1 MDGFSCVYIMY
12 ISSLTFQGLLLYS
25 DFQESTFDL
34 SSLPN
39 RRFEA
44 MDHFQ
49 KCFLIVKLKKD
60 QVVGQQA
67 EQRCGRDWK
76 AVRVDLVAPPAER
89 YAFALLGW
97 SGSTVRD
104 KRSVGCAPNKSKSVY
119 PSGSRM
125 LGKLFLICIMESGVS

>member
-1 MDGFSCVYIMY
+1 MSC
-12 ISSLTFQGLLLYS
+12 LTFQGILLYS
-25 DFQESTFDL
+25 EFQESTFDL
-34 SSLPN
+34 SKLPS

-49 KCFLIVKLKKD
+49 KCFLIVKLKKE

-67 EQRCGRDWK
+67 KQRCGRDWK
-76 AVRVDLVAPPAER
+76 ALRVDLVAPPAER

-104 KRSVGCAPNKSKSVY
+104 ERSRRCAPYKAKPLH
-119 PSGSRM
+119 PSFCKMFGM
-125 LGKLFLICIMESGVS
+125 VFLVCIME